1 MFVGVI
7 APWIEVII
15 SYFPYFILSIFILQ
29 KKKNYCLRCWILFCI
44 SCSAAVT
51 RFRFNSILSEKLAG
65 RRGWG
70 FVVANL
76 KLPRPRLSMP
86 LHGGW
91 GVTGYTNLKTKLKS
105 CFALRWGGAKVTE
118 LTNFSLYKASTF
130 FVLFV
135 CTVCDN
141 FPEGRFFYAYG
152 YINLFLFSCQLHLN
166 GGGEKDRRPPPLCTP
181 MSLSKVPL
189 REK

>member
-1 MFVGVI
+1 MSNTY
-7 APWIEVII
+7 I
-15 SYFPYFILSIFILQ
+15 SYFLILYCKKEELLSAVLDIVLYFMFGCCNPIQVQFNIIG
-29 KKKNYCLRCWILFCI
+29 KIGGKTRLRFC
-44 SCSAAVT
+44 SCKSKITKATSFHAFT
-51 RFRFNSILSEKLAG
+51 
-65 RRGWG
+65 
-70 FVVANL
+70 
-76 KLPRPRLSMP
+76 
-86 LHGGW
+86 W
-91 GVTGYTNLKTKLKS
+91 GVGCYRIYESKDQAQVLL
-105 CFALRWGGAKVTE
+105 CFKVGGGAKVTE